1 MSIQL
6 NFLRSVAFAAMM
18 AGTAMADTA
27 PDAKTV
33 IATVNGAEITLGQM
47 ILVRTSLPEQYA
59 QLPNDVLFD
68 GILEQLIQQ
77 AVLAQSFSGDIP
89 ARVAIALQNEQ
100 RSLLAAEAVE
110 QKLQDAMTE
119 EALRAAYEAKYEGF
133 EGAVEYDASHILV
146 ETQEEAAAIRQE
158 IMSGADFANMARE
171 KSTGPSGP
179 SGGALGW
186 FGAGM
191 MVPPFEDAVRELEV
205 GKVSEPVETQFGWH
219 LIMLNDSR
227 KQAVPL
233 LDDVREELVGEVQKA
248 TVDALILSL
257 TEDAAI
263 ARDPVEGVTPDML
276 QRFDLLGN

>member
-133 EGAVEYDASHILV
+133 EGAVEYDASHIRV

>member
-89 ARVAIALQNEQ
+89 AGVACGL
-100 RSLLAAEAVE
+100 
-110 QKLQDAMTE
+110 
-119 EALRAAYEAKYEGF
+119 
-133 EGAVEYDASHILV
+133 
-146 ETQEEAAAIRQE
+146 
-158 IMSGADFANMARE
+158 
-171 KSTGPSGP
+171 
-179 SGGALGW
+179 
-186 FGAGM
+186 
-191 MVPPFEDAVRELEV
+191 
-205 GKVSEPVETQFGWH
+205 
-219 LIMLNDSR
+219 
-227 KQAVPL
+227 
-233 LDDVREELVGEVQKA
+233 
-248 TVDALILSL
+248 
-257 TEDAAI
+257 
-263 ARDPVEGVTPDML
+263 
-276 QRFDLLGN
+276 